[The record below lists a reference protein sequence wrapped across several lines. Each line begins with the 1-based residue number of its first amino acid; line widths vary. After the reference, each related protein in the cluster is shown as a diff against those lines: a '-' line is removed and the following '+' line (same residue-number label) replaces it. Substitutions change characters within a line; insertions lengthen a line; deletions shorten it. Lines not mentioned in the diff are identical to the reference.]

1 VAGTDSR
8 RLALALVLILA
19 AITMDRLMVRTTLAA
34 YLLFAVPHLIFHLT
48 HHQHYT
54 ASQAI
59 GESTALAIAVLPLG
73 LLALTLRRKS
83 LIRGCSQPRCVSR
96 RTLTRVSK
104 YS

>member
-1 VAGTDSR
+1 
-8 RLALALVLILA
+8 
-19 AITMDRLMVRTTLAA
+19 
-34 YLLFAVPHLIFHLT
+34 LIFHLT

-54 ASQAI
+54 VSQAI

-83 LIRGCSQPRCVSR
+83 LIRALWPASM
-96 RTLTRVSK
+96 RTLACIYRMSK